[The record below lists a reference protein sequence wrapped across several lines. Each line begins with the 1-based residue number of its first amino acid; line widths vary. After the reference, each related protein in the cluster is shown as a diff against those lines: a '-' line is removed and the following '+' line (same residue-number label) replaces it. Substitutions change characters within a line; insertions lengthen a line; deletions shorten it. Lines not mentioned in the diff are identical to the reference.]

1 LRTKNLTC
9 AAHIQYFHVST
20 CSNADTR
27 HSGTAER
34 VLYTTCALLRHLY
47 FGLSDA
53 PRNLYES
60 LDALSQRPFVRTTI
74 PRIRKIGDCYDNC
87 RSHWREHTW
96 AMRGCREK
104 KEPKGG
110 GSAVCVDI
118 ENEYRQNLSAMEISR
133 LVFLLSSVS
142 VKVFS

>member
-1 LRTKNLTC
+1 
-9 AAHIQYFHVST
+9 
-20 CSNADTR
+20 
-27 HSGTAER
+27 
-34 VLYTTCALLRHLY
+34 
-47 FGLSDA
+47 
-53 PRNLYES
+53 
-60 LDALSQRPFVRTTI
+60 
-74 PRIRKIGDCYDNC
+74 
-87 RSHWREHTW
+87 
-96 AMRGCREK
+96 MRGCREK